1 MIPSFTLI
9 SFLCQYDSCHCR
21 AHNVLQTF
29 WVKQHNTKVPRQN
42 FTLRIIT
49 RSIQT
54 PNFQQTK
61 TNNIKSYLLSF
72 ILLTQKNSQNSK
84 LSRCTT
90 LHFDFLLPCL
100 PLLLLSIWQKPPDA
114 SHFCKIAV
122 LLHLYVIKTSN
133 SNLWTWKL
141 NQSFNIYDLNLTL
154 SSGTYMKL
162 IEVHEFR

>member
-1 MIPSFTLI
+1 MYYTHTSFTLMGMPI

-49 RSIQT
+49 RSIRT

-72 ILLTQKNSQNSK
+72 ILLTQKISQNST
-84 LSRCTT
+84 LSMLDSSFR
-90 LHFDFLLPCL
+90 
-100 PLLLLSIWQKPPDA
+100 LSSTMFA
-114 SHFCKIAV
+114 
-122 LLHLYVIKTSN
+122 LVIVV
-133 SNLWTWKL
+133 
-141 NQSFNIYDLNLTL
+141 NLTKASRRFSPL
-154 SSGTYMKL
+154 QNCSPPPSPCYKNIKQQPVDMKTKS
-162 IEVHEFR
+162 II